1 MKNHHPKVNTGRTCV
16 SSTEVG
22 PLLIGVLGL
31 QGAFVEHIEA
41 LERAMKELSLKGK
54 VLAVRKT
61 EDLNEISG
69 LVIPGGESTNIN
81 RLMLETK
88 ISEKIIELA
97 GQGLPILATCA
108 GAILLAKEG
117 DEQVEKTNTQLLG
130 LLEMKVLRNAYGRQ
144 AESFETNVE
153 ITEFGE
159 KPFRAVFIRAPAIE
173 KVWGETKIWAEY
185 NKEIIGAKKGNI
197 LALTFHPELTSDLR
211 IHQYFVKLVV
221 DFFKI

>member
-1 MKNHHPKVNTGRTCV
+1 MKNHYLKFNRGPSPVRL
-16 SSTEVG
+16 TEAR

-31 QGAFVEHIEA
+31 QGAVSEHIEA
-41 LERAMKELSLKGK
+41 LERAMKKLGLEGK
-54 VLAVRKT
+54 VLAVRKV
-61 EDLNEISG
+61 EDLNEVSG
-69 LVIPGGESTNIN
+69 LVMPGGESTTIN

-97 GQGLPILATCA
+97 KNGLPILGTCA

-117 DEQVEKTNTQLLG
+117 DGQVKKTNTFLLG

-144 AESFETNVE
+144 IDSFETE
-153 ITEFGE
+153 IKIPELGN

-173 KVWGETKIWAEY
+173 KVWGNTMVWARHK
-185 NKEIIGAKKGNI
+185 NGIIGAKKGNI

-211 IHQYFVKLVV
+211 IHEYFI
-221 DFFKI
+221 KIAVPR